1 MRRGIDPSRSWV
13 ARARR
18 LSVSLGLLAL
28 LVLAISVPS
37 RSARSAEFGADPWIK
52 GFTDIYAG
60 ILPTAPG
67 VYFRTD
73 AYHYQGSAERTVFN
87 GFVQLGVEQELTA
100 TIATLTYI
108 TPWKILGGTYAFGI
122 VPAMMAVDVTVGIGL
137 PQITGPLGR
146 TFGPFN
152 FEFGETNLAPGDTG
166 IIPVLLGWHEGNFHW
181 NFATFVLGPTGD
193 YSTKQLANTGL
204 NHWTIMPRVAA
215 TYFDPK
221 SGWQLNGS
229 AIYVFNFENEAT
241 DYESGEILNLE
252 GNITKNLGRWG
263 VGVTAYAMIQTT
275 PDTGAGARLGAFE
288 SRVNGI
294 GPMLTYTLGDPK
306 DPLTFIAKYYKEFDA
321 ENTFEG
327 ESFDI
332 AVTAKF

>member
-152 FEFGETNLAPGDTG
+152 FEFGETNLAPGDTASSRCCSAGMKATSTG
-166 IIPVLLGWHEGNFHW
+166 ISPPSFWRRPAITARSSLPIP
-181 NFATFVLGPTGD
+181 A
-193 YSTKQLANTGL
+193 
-204 NHWTIMPRVAA
+204 
-215 TYFDPK
+215 
-221 SGWQLNGS
+221 
-229 AIYVFNFENEAT
+229 
-241 DYESGEILNLE
+241 
-252 GNITKNLGRWG
+252 
-263 VGVTAYAMIQTT
+263 
-275 PDTGAGARLGAFE
+275 
-288 SRVNGI
+288 
-294 GPMLTYTLGDPK
+294 
-306 DPLTFIAKYYKEFDA
+306 
-321 ENTFEG
+321 
-327 ESFDI
+327 
-332 AVTAKF
+332 